1 MKGKIIKIT
10 AIVLASILALII
22 LIAGGYVI
30 YVAAEY
36 GRIPDNTTLTVNG
49 ESQQK
54 VSVGKEYT
62 AYTYN
67 VGFGAYSPE
76 YSFFL
81 DTGVMDDGTAV
92 AGSYGKGISKED
104 VQKNINGS
112 RALIEE
118 KNADFYLLQEVDED
132 ADRSYHI
139 NQKKLLSLANYVNVY
154 AENFHSAY
162 LFYPFHDPHGKSN
175 AGIMTLSKYA
185 VSSSVRRSL
194 PLATD
199 FSKFFDLD
207 RCISVTRLPVEG
219 SEKQFVL
226 INVHLS
232 AYDEGGRI
240 RALQTE
246 MLNEIFETE
255 RAKGNYVVAGGDFNQ
270 ILRETNFPDKQQRPT
285 WVADFPQSE
294 LPQGYRVCAPENA
307 PTCRGADIPYEKD
320 VNYTCVID
328 GFIVSDNVTVTAV
341 ETQDLQFAYSDHNPV
356 KLTFSLNA

>member
-1 MKGKIIKIT
+1 
-10 AIVLASILALII
+10 
-22 LIAGGYVI
+22 
-30 YVAAEY
+30 
-36 GRIPDNTTLTVNG
+36 
-49 ESQQK
+49 
-54 VSVGKEYT
+54 
-62 AYTYN
+62 
-67 VGFGAYSPE
+67 
-76 YSFFL
+76 
-81 DTGVMDDGTAV
+81 
-92 AGSYGKGISKED
+92 
-104 VQKNINGS
+104 
-112 RALIEE
+112 
-118 KNADFYLLQEVDED
+118 
-132 ADRSYHI
+132 
-139 NQKKLLSLANYVNVY
+139 
-154 AENFHSAY
+154 
-162 LFYPFHDPHGKSN
+162 
-175 AGIMTLSKYA
+175 MTLSKYA

-294 LPQGYRVCAPENA
+294 LPQGYCVCAPENA

-356 KLTFSLNA
+356 KLTFSLMH